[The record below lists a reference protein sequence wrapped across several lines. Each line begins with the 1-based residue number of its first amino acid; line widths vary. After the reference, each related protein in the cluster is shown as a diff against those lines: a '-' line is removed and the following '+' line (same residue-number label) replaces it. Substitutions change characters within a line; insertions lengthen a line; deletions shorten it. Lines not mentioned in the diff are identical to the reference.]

1 MPLSEA
7 ERELI
12 STEARARQLPK
23 PTHWI
28 GWTEALYRLSFKRWQ
43 IAAWVAVGFLLSV
56 YVGYRYPKYEST
68 VQIMPPDGG
77 SGSSGLAAL
86 LPALTK
92 SPGLAGLAGDLM
104 GSKSSSGVLMR
115 VLQSRT
121 VCKELINE
129 FNLQKVWGIPY
140 VEDTCLKL
148 AKRTDIVDDKKS
160 GVISITVREHDKD
173 LAQKMANAYVA
184 KLNTVM
190 TRVSNTA
197 ASNER
202 EFIEKRLTDEKG
214 NLEQAEQQFSQFA
227 SSNMALDVPEQTK
240 VTVEAAARLQGEL
253 IATRAQLEALKQ
265 TYTPENIRVKSAQ
278 AHVNE
283 LERELTRI
291 NSGRPSAVASQDA
304 SNPYPSVKTLPLL
317 GTKWADLYRETKIH
331 ETVVELLTQQYEMAR
346 IQEAKDT
353 PTAKVLDSAST
364 PEHKR
369 PSGVLIALAGTLL
382 FAVLACVGYLLKD
395 WWDHWDQDDPRRIFL
410 SFVFRPWRMFS
421 KRGIFTRRVTNT
433 DQMS

>member
-12 STEARARQLPK
+12 SREASGSQLPK
-23 PTHWI
+23 PTLWL
-28 GWTEALYRLSFKRWQ
+28 GWTEALYRLSAKRRQ
-43 IAAWVAVGFLLSV
+43 IAWWVAVGFLLSAF
-56 YVGYRYPKYEST
+56 VGYRYPKYEST

-77 SGSSGLAAL
+77 GGSSGLAAL

-92 SPGLAGLAGDLM
+92 SPALAGLAGDLM
-104 GSKSSSGVLMR
+104 GSKSSTGVLIK
-115 VLQSRT
+115 VLQSRR
-121 VCKELINE
+121 VCKELIDE
-129 FNLQKVWGIPY
+129 FHLQELWKIPY
-140 VEDTCLKL
+140 EEDTCLKL
-148 AKRTDIVDDKKS
+148 GKRTDIVDDKKS
-160 GVISITVREHDKD
+160 NVIAITVREHDKD

-190 TRVSNTA
+190 TQVSNTA

-202 EFIEKRLTDEKG
+202 EFVEKRLADEKG
-214 NLEQAEQQFSQFA
+214 KLEQAEQQFSQFA
-227 SSNMALDVPEQTK
+227 SANMALDVPEQTK

-283 LERELTRI
+283 LERELARI
-291 NSGRPSAVASQDA
+291 NSGRPSTSTAQDA
-304 SNPYPSVKTLPLL
+304 TNPYPSVKSLPLL

-331 ETVVELLTQQYEMAR
+331 ETVVELLTQQYELAR

-353 PTAKVLDSAST
+353 PTAKILDPASK

-369 PSGVLIALAGTLL
+369 PSGVMIALGGTLL
-382 FAVLACVGYLLKD
+382 FAILACVGYLLKD
-395 WWDHWDQDDPRRIFL
+395 WWDHWDQDDPRRMFISYVL
-410 SFVFRPWRMFS
+410 APWRIFS
-421 KRGIFTRRVTNT
+421 KRSIFSRRVAKT